1 MRDGTKAVGG
11 RPKGSKNKRTIAA
24 WAEASAEG
32 LFPVQYMLK
41 VLRDEKASHADRQW
55 AAHAAAPYVHP
66 RPAPEQRRITL
77 ALPDTSTSEGV
88 GQAIS
93 AVLTAVSR
101 GEITPSEARDMIT
114 MLESRLKAIEVI
126 ELEAR
131 IAQLESRQH
140 ADPFARRT
148 R

>member
-1 MRDGTKAVGG
+1 MRGGARSGGG
-11 RPKGSKNKRTIAA
+11 RPKGSKNKRSIAA
-24 WAEASAEG
+24 RAEASTEG
-32 LFPVQYMLK
+32 LLPVQYMLE

-55 AAHAAAPYVHP
+55 AAHAAAPYIHP
-66 RPAPEQRRITL
+66 RPAPEERRITI
-77 ALPDTSTSEGV
+77 ALPDTSTSHGV
-88 GQAIS
+88 GEAIS
-93 AVLTAVSR
+93 AVLTAVSAS
-101 GEITPSEARDMIT
+101 EITPSEARDLIA
-114 MLESRLKAIEVI
+114 MLESSLKAIEVI